1 MGELFTSLDLPF
13 DQPATAHCGSCT
25 ACIDI
30 CPTQA
35 IVEPYM
41 LDARKCIAYLTI
53 EYKGII
59 PEELRSGIG
68 NRIFGCDD
76 CQLICPWNGFAKTA
90 LIPDFDPRHS
100 LDDISLLE
108 IWQWD
113 EATFLAKTEGSPI
126 RRTGYQSF
134 KRNIAIGLGNAPY
147 SAEIVSQLQEAKALH
162 DEIVNVHIEWA
173 IQQQLQH
180 INVPE

>member
-1 MGELFTSLDLPF
+1 
-13 DQPATAHCGSCT
+13 
-25 ACIDI
+25 
-30 CPTQA
+30 
-35 IVEPYM
+35 M

-76 CQLICPWNGFAKTA
+76 CQLICPWNSFAKTA
-90 LIPDFDPRHS
+90 SIPDFDPRHS

-113 EATFLAKTEGSPI
+113 EVTFLQKQKVVQFAAQAINPLNGI
-126 RRTGYQSF
+126 LQS
-134 KRNIAIGLGNAPY
+134 AW
-147 SAEIVSQLQEAKALH
+147 EMLH
-162 DEIVNVHIEWA
+162 TR
-173 IQQQLQH
+173 LKS
-180 INVPE
+180 

>member
-1 MGELFTSLDLPF
+1 
-13 DQPATAHCGSCT
+13 
-25 ACIDI
+25 
-30 CPTQA
+30 
-35 IVEPYM
+35 M

-76 CQLICPWNGFAKTA
+76 CQLICPWNSFAKTA
-90 LIPDFDPRHS
+90 SIPDFDPRHS

-108 IWQWD
+108 IWQWN

-173 IQQQLQH
+173 IQQQLQQ